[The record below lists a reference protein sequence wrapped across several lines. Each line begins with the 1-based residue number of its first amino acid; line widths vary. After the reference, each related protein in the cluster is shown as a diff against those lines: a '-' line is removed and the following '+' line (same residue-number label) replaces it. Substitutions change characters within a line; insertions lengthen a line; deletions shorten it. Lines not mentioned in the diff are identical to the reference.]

1 MAAQKNCK
9 TAHAFVRQAVLMPQ
23 HLLTSLCRSSAT
35 DETSRIYAHRCKAP
49 GQGATALLC
58 GNTTRSDLLARP
70 LSRRRGFRFYHLWR
84 YSHGSIGG
92 PQTLE
97 QIAYQ
102 SAQPQILRHQFLH
115 LPHGRDIESAEP
127 ATPAVEGSLGDTGG
141 FADLRDRNA
150 GTGLAKQMQN
160 FVFRKSGTPHWMLRL

>member
-1 MAAQKNCK
+1 MQ
-9 TAHAFVRQAVLMPQ
+9 
-23 HLLTSLCRSSAT
+23 SA
-35 DETSRIYAHRCKAP
+35 
-49 GQGATALLC
+49 QGATALLC

-70 LSRRRGFRFYHLWR
+70 LSRWRGFRFCHLWR
-84 YSHGSIGG
+84 YSDGSIGG
-92 PQTLE
+92 PQTLK

-127 ATPAVEGSLGDTGG
+127 AEPALEGSLGDTGG

-150 GTGLAKQMQN
+150 DTGLAK
-160 FVFRKSGTPHWMLRL
+160 